1 MAAVMLSESDAQWML
16 EKLEE
21 LAEKLDVRVRQETLG
36 ERDGDMLFR
45 SGTCFFKGERLIILD
60 GRLGLQKKCL
70 ALAAELKK
78 MDLSLV
84 FIPPRVRLFLE
95 G

>member
-1 MAAVMLSESDAQWML
+1 MLSEDDARWML

-21 LAEKLDVRVRQETLG
+21 LAEKLNVRVRQEALG
-36 ERDGDMLFR
+36 ERDGDILFR

-60 GRLGLQKKCL
+60 GRLGPQKKCL

-78 MDLSLV
+78 LNLSSV
-84 FIPPRVRLFLE
+84 FVPPRVRIFLE
-95 G
+95 E